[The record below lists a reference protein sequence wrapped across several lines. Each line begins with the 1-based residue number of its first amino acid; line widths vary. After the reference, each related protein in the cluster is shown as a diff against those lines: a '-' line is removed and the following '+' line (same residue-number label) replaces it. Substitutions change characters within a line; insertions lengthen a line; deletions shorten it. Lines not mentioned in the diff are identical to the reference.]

1 MKKTLMTCLA
11 IVAVFAVASSAVA
24 ITCTVDQHPAA
35 TLLVPYF
42 QVSYTPDGTLISSG
56 PGARDVI
63 VTFGNA
69 STAPMIAHV
78 SVFTRESALALD
90 FDVALTGFDLQS
102 FRMSDILSG
111 VLPTSGDTVG
121 YDVCQR
127 NPVATVYPATAGF
140 LRVKPLFPA
149 NAAQDNRFATT
160 NYNVPAFGSALS
172 AQLIDS
178 LRTNCNGDTDL
189 LATGYITI
197 DHANYCTLSNPS
209 FSNYF
214 TQDAAGMENNLFGEI
229 IFTSGEGIPTYGMST
244 VNLEAD
250 DAFGTV
256 AQANID
262 GAPVRTFYARY
273 WNDGANGGDVA
284 PAVCP
289 NCGPC
294 GVGNDENLLN
304 CNAPWDIGYGDQREP
319 LGLKYAARWF
329 DLVAPGTGNTITS
342 NFRVW
347 RAGTD
352 FNGNCTNP
360 EPIATVAFYDEDENG
375 FGVSDPG
382 CVSGIDPT
390 CGQSSNLLPLETQQ
404 VNISLFAHPS
414 ANAGWVTLG
423 FYQTAADGGTAFDQ
437 AWVDYSFEGLLAF
450 ESVLVPGTQLDPTT
464 CNPLGLE
471 PPATT
476 VVTPAISTIPT
487 GTGS

>member
-1 MKKTLMTCLA
+1 MKKAFMTCLA
-11 IVAVFAVASSAVA
+11 IVAVFAVASTAVA
-24 ITCTVDQHPAA
+24 ITCTVDQRPAA

-42 QVSYTPDGTLISSG
+42 QVSYTPDGALISSG

-78 SVFTRESALALD
+78 SVFTRESVLALD
-90 FDVALTGFDLQS
+90 FDVALTGFDLES
-102 FRMSDILSG
+102 FRMSDVLGGI
-111 VLPTSGDTVG
+111 LPTSGDTLG
-121 YDVCQR
+121 FDVCQR
-127 NPVATVYPATAGF
+127 NPAANVYPDPAGF

-160 NYNVPAFGSALS
+160 NYAVPAFGSALS
-172 AQLIDS
+172 SQLIDT
-178 LRTNCNGDTDL
+178 LRTDCNGDLDI

-209 FSNYF
+209 FSAYF
-214 TQDAAGMENNLFGEI
+214 DQDAAGMENNLFGEI

-250 DAFGTV
+250 DEFGAV
-256 AQANID
+256 AQQTAD
-262 GAPVRTFYARY
+262 PVRTFYARY
-273 WNDGANGGDVA
+273 WNDGENGGDFA

-289 NCGPC
+289 NCGVC
-294 GVGNDENLLN
+294 TGGAGDLNFLN
-304 CNAPWDIGYGDQREP
+304 CNAPWDVGYGDQREP

-329 DLVAPGTGNTITS
+329 DLSETGVITS

-352 FNGNCTNP
+352 FNGNCSDP
-360 EPIATVAFYDEDENG
+360 EPIATVAFYDADENG

-404 VNISLFAHPS
+404 VNINLFAHPT
-414 ANAGWVTLG
+414 AVAGWVTLG
-423 FYQTAADGGTAFDQ
+423 FYQTATDGGTAFDQ
-437 AWVDYSFEGLLAF
+437 AWVDYSFEGTAAF
-450 ESVLVPGTQLDPTT
+450 ESVLIPGTQLDPTS

-471 PPATT
+471 APATAT
-476 VVTPAISTIPT
+476 IIPEISTIPT